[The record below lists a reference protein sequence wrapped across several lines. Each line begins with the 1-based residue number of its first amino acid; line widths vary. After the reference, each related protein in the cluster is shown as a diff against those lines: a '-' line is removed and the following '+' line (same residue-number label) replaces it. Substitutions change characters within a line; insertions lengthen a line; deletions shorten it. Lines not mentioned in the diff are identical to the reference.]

1 MSKYIDL
8 VKNIGLFAISNI
20 AIKFIVFFLTPL
32 YTYYLTTSQFGLT
45 DMLNTVVSLIL
56 PLATLSIPD
65 AVLRFCIDDKE
76 NSRRYITIGLVVTLL
91 GSLFVCAFLPSLNLG
106 IFGGLSAYRWWFFS
120 AYIMVALQTLGSN
133 IARGLNQVKLMSVA
147 SVLSAVVNG
156 VLSVVLIA
164 VFHYG
169 IEGFFVA
176 YILGNAI
183 GALCYFIGGEHYRYI
198 LWNDFSPSFL
208 RVMLTYCVPLIPNAL
223 FWWVNQSI
231 NRFFITGIMG
241 IAASGLFAAAS
252 KIPSIL
258 NLVSGV
264 FQQAW
269 SLSAFQEY
277 RNEGKDKFFN
287 NIYELYNMGMA
298 VCTVVLIVL
307 SRWIASFMFQ
317 KDFYA
322 AWVYVPVLLLTF
334 YYNSLNSFYGS
345 IFTASMKTRALFS
358 TTMVGGLA
366 CVVLT
371 YPLIRI
377 LGLQGAGVAA
387 ALSTFIVLVL
397 RVRAS
402 RMYMRIRHDVM
413 DLVITHSLVVVS
425 CLCMVVDTRPTFI
438 VAVCAAVILVAEK
451 GWRTMRILLHRQVN
465 DA

>member
-1 MSKYIDL
+1 
-8 VKNIGLFAISNI
+8 
-20 AIKFIVFFLTPL
+20 
-32 YTYYLTTSQFGLT
+32 
-45 DMLNTVVSLIL
+45 
-56 PLATLSIPD
+56 
-65 AVLRFCIDDKE
+65 
-76 NSRRYITIGLVVTLL
+76 
-91 GSLFVCAFLPSLNLG
+91 
-106 IFGGLSAYRWWFFS
+106 
-120 AYIMVALQTLGSN
+120 MVALQTLGSN